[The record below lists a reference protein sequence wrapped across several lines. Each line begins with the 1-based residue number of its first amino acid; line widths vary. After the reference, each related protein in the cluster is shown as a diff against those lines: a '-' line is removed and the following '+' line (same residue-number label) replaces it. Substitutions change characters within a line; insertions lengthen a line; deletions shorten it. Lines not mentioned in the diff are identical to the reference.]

1 MEEKKTNNGI
11 SILIVEDE
19 SIVASDIKRRL
30 VALGYNIAG
39 ICGKGEE
46 AVKTALS
53 LSPDIILMDIHLK
66 GEMDGV
72 CAAQEIQS
80 KKDIPVIYLTAS
92 TDDATIER
100 AKTTEPYG
108 YLVKPFEVK
117 DLRTCLEITVYKS
130 EVKKQ
135 QKENEQWLNT
145 TINSLDEAVI
155 STDKDGNIKFINNL
169 AAEML
174 CSVPAECI
182 GRPLDGIYH
191 TEYELPNEVLLLEMN
206 RRSTGRGTEINRL
219 KSLYTNFN
227 KSILIEETT
236 NNITGAGG
244 ELLGKVVCFR
254 DVSERIKLAVKTL
267 TAKNYYVSLLEDFP
281 ALIWRADVNAKFNFF
296 NRTWLN
302 FRGKNIED
310 EIDRKWIDGI
320 YPEDKAV
327 FINKFDEAFKDKNDL
342 RIEFR
347 LRNRYNEFRWMYCI
361 AAPFY
366 DNEQCFDG
374 YIGSCIDITDR
385 KKMEVELKE
394 AKISAENSAK
404 AKGEF
409 IANIS
414 HEIKTPL
421 NHIVGFSDLLLGPNL
436 TKEQQEYINIIKKS
450 GYSLAEVLNSI
461 LNFTHLEAGSAQVK
475 EVHFSP
481 ERMLGELIA
490 GIAEPAAEKNIG
502 IEYFIGKNISEIII
516 GDKEKVKD
524 ILSRLLDNA
533 LKFTFKGKISIEV
546 FSENSNDGL
555 CELHFVV
562 SDTGIGISPA
572 ELNIIFDPFTQAD
585 GSSTRKFGGAGLGLT
600 IVKRTVSLLDG
611 KLWAES
617 SYGKGS
623 KFHFVLK
630 FKTSVKSIKTINR

>member
-1 MEEKKTNNGI
+1 MDKEIINNGI
-11 SILIVEDE
+11 SILVVEDE
-19 SIVASDIKRRL
+19 RIVASDIKRRL
-30 VALGYNIAG
+30 MGLGYSIAAV
-39 ICGKGEE
+39 CSKGEE
-46 AVKTALS
+46 AVETALS
-53 LSPDIILMDIHLK
+53 LVPDIILMDIHLK

-72 CAAQEIQS
+72 SAAQIIQR

-92 TDDATIER
+92 TDDSTIER

-117 DLRTCLEITVYKS
+117 DLRTCLEITVYKA

-135 QKENEQWLNT
+135 KKENEQWLNT
-145 TINSLDEAVI
+145 TINSLDEGVI
-155 STDKDGNIKFINNL
+155 STDKDGNIKFINNV

-174 CSVPAECI
+174 NVSPAECV
-182 GRPLDGIYH
+182 GRPLGGIYR

-206 RRSTGRGTEINRL
+206 RKSSGTGTEINRL
-219 KSLYTNFN
+219 KILYTDLN

-236 NNITGAGG
+236 NNITGADGNII
-244 ELLGKVVCFR
+244 GKVLCFR

-267 TAKNYYVSLLEDFP
+267 TAKNYYLSLLEDFP
-281 ALIWRADVNAKFNFF
+281 ALMWRADVNGKFNFF

-310 EIDRKWIDGI
+310 EIDRKWTEGI
-320 YPEDKAV
+320 HPEDKAA
-327 FINKFDEAFKDKNDL
+327 FINKFDEAFKEKNDL
-342 RIEFR
+342 RIELR

-366 DNEQCFDG
+366 DNEQSFDG

-394 AKISAENSAK
+394 AKVNAENSAK

-421 NHIVGFSDLLLGPNL
+421 NHIIGFSDLLLGPNL

-450 GYSLAEVLNSI
+450 GYSLAEMLNSI
-461 LNFTHLEAGSAQVK
+461 LNLTLLETGKTPVK
-475 EVHFSP
+475 EVHFSM
-481 ERMLGELIA
+481 ERMLGELVNSF
-490 GIAEPAAEKNIG
+490 AEQAAEKNIE
-502 IEYFIGKNISEIII
+502 IEYFVGKNVSEIII

-533 LKFTFKGKISIEV
+533 LKFTFKGKASIGV
-546 FSENSNDGL
+546 FQENSNDGL

-585 GSSTRKFGGAGLGLT
+585 GSSTRKFSGAGLGLT
-600 IVKRTVSLLDG
+600 IVKRTIDLLDG

-630 FKTSVKSIKTINR
+630 FKTSVKTIKNIYR